1 MNAVIKKFFKDSLT
15 TSTGEDY
22 DIGRILWLL
31 FSLAGIAYAGFDL
44 LVLHNKF
51 DIVQYGVGAGGLL
64 SLGGL
69 ALKLKHDTEA
79 K

>member
-1 MNAVIKKFFKDSLT
+1 MNSLVKKFCKDALT
-15 TSTGEDY
+15 SSTGEDY
-22 DIGRILWLL
+22 DIGRILWLM
-31 FSLAGIAYAGFDL
+31 FSLAGICYSGFDL
-44 LVLHNKF
+44 LYLHNKF
-51 DIVQYGVGAGGLL
+51 DIVQYGIGAGGLL

>member
-1 MNAVIKKFFKDSLT
+1 MNDLIKKFCKDSLT
-15 TSTGEDY
+15 TSTGVDY

-31 FSLAGIAYAGFDL
+31 FSLAGIGYAGFDL
-44 LVLHNKF
+44 LYLHNKF
-51 DIVQYGVGAGGLL
+51 DIVQYGIGAGGLL

-69 ALKLKHDTEA
+69 ALKLKQDTEA

>member
-1 MNAVIKKFFKDSLT
+1 MKLISQVFKDCLT
-15 TSTGEDY
+15 TETGVDY

-31 FSLAGIAYAGFDL
+31 FSIAGIVYSGFDL
-44 LVLHNKF
+44 FYLHNKF
-51 DIVQYGVGAGGLL
+51 DIVQFGIGAGGLL

-69 ALKLKHDTEA
+69 ALKLKKDTEA